1 MKNLGMRLLS
11 AIARVLSAFLNIRIK
26 LKYILIVFILLISGS
41 VFYTYRTMI
50 NNVGGKADY
59 DEAMRYIEIKDIIDD
74 NYIDDVDRTAL
85 GNYAAAAMVS
95 GLQDPW
101 SQYMSADEY
110 KTYQLSSANEYDDIG
125 ITMIKDDAGFQVIA
139 VNPTSPAAT
148 AGLSTGMYIT
158 SVDGVDITGY
168 TLEQARTAIR
178 SKMNTKFT
186 LGFAKGQSSIEVD
199 CSTVYTTAV
208 NYRLEKTEAGYV
220 QINNFEAG
228 SSDDAIAAIE
238 DLLNQ
243 GATALCIDV
252 RNNPGGLKS
261 EVQAF
266 LDYLLP
272 NGILFAEV
280 DKNGNQEVAQSDGMC
295 IQLPMVVLVNSGTFA
310 EAELCA
316 AVIQEYGWATIMGE
330 PTTGKT
336 RTQEIISVS
345 DGSAIRLSTGTYIT
359 ANGVDISANGG
370 VVPDI
375 INYNSDESATG
386 TTQGTTGES
395 TGTASTSSDEQLM
408 AALTLLSKS

>member
-1 MKNLGMRLLS
+1 
-11 AIARVLSAFLNIRIK
+11 
-26 LKYILIVFILLISGS
+26 
-41 VFYTYRTMI
+41 
-50 NNVGGKADY
+50 
-59 DEAMRYIEIKDIIDD
+59 
-74 NYIDDVDRTAL
+74 
-85 GNYAAAAMVS
+85 
-95 GLQDPW
+95 
-101 SQYMSADEY
+101 
-110 KTYQLSSANEYDDIG
+110 
-125 ITMIKDDAGFQVIA
+125 
-139 VNPTSPAAT
+139 
-148 AGLSTGMYIT
+148 
-158 SVDGVDITGY
+158 
-168 TLEQARTAIR
+168 LEQARTAIR

-199 CSTVYTTAV
+199 CSSVYTTAV
-208 NYRLEKTEAGYV
+208 TYRLEKTEAGYV

-243 GATALCIDV
+243 GATALCIDI

-280 DKNGNQEVAQSDGMC
+280 DKNGKQEVAQSDGMC
-295 IQLPMVVLVNSGTFA
+295 IQLPMCVLINSGTFA

-316 AVIQEYGWATIMGE
+316 AVIQEYGWATLMGE

-395 TGTASTSSDEQLM
+395 TGTASTSNDEQLM